1 MIVLSM
7 SQTQDI
13 NQMEKDKSDTPISQS
28 FYHDICIKMIID
40 FHYYLSLLEKCINLA
55 LSWLIDLIEM

>member
-13 NQMEKDKSDTPISQS
+13 NQMEKDKSDAPILQT
-28 FYHDICIKMIID
+28 FYDDIFIEMFID
-40 FHYYLSLLEKCINLA
+40 FH
-55 LSWLIDLIEM
+55 